1 MDKLN
6 KFLKN
11 TLIFLAI
18 FLVINYLL
26 NNLLGN
32 NDDEIALNSGNVLFT
47 TTDTEYSRRQTVTVK
62 IKNGTKEDLIVKN
75 ECPNEPFTVERL
87 ENNEWV
93 QKSVTPDNLDCTGLS
108 NLTLKTNEEQLIPY
122 KNWNFALFKDTG
134 TYRISYTTTLNGEE
148 KTFTTS
154 QFTITKE
161 GVFRQLWLGV
171 FYKPIYNTL
180 IYLAKIMP
188 DHNLGLAI
196 ILLTLIIRTILLIP
210 SQKSMKSQ
218 ARMQALQPK
227 LEKIKEKHKGDQQ
240 KIATETMAAWKEAR
254 VNPMG
259 SCMPLLLQFPFL
271 IAIFYVVQDGL
282 NPDSTN
288 LLYVSYTDFALKDI
302 GTHFLGLDLL
312 RTNLYVLPLIIGAL
326 QFVQM
331 KLAMH
336 KANKHKKEGE
346 TKKNEMAIA
355 SNMMI
360 YIMPVMIAVFTAS
373 LPAGVGIYWGASTIY
388 GIVQQIFV
396 NKKVHSH
403 EETSTVRVIKAGE
416 HHKEDHHKNP

>member
-1 MDKLN
+1 MDKLS

-11 TLIFLAI
+11 TLVFLAI

-26 NNLLGN
+26 NTFTD

-62 IKNGTKEDLIVKN
+62 IKNGTKEDLIIKN
-75 ECPNEPFTVERL
+75 ECPNEPFLVERL

-93 QKSVTPDNLDCTGLS
+93 QKTVTPQGLDCTGLS
-108 NLTLKTNEEQLIPY
+108 DLTLKTNEEKLIPY

-134 TYRISYTTTLNGEE
+134 VYRVSYTATLNGEE

-180 IYLAKIMP
+180 IYLAKVMP
-188 DHNLGLAI
+188 GHNLGLAI

-227 LEKIKEKHKGDQQ
+227 LEKIKEKYKGDQQ
-240 KIATETMAAWKEAR
+240 RIATETMAAWKEAK

-282 NPDSTN
+282 NPDTTN
-288 LLYVSYTDFALKDI
+288 LLYVAYSDFSLKDI
-302 GTHFLGLDLL
+302 GTYFLWLDLL
-312 RTNLYVLPLIIGAL
+312 RPNLYILPLIIGAL

-336 KANKHKKEGE
+336 KANKHKKDNGG
-346 TKKNEMAIA
+346 KKNEMAIA

-396 NKKVHSH
+396 NKETHPH

-416 HHKEDHHKNP
+416 HHKNH

>member
-1 MDKLN
+1 MDKLS

-11 TLIFLAI
+11 TLVFLAI
-18 FLVINYLL
+18 FLAINYLL
-26 NNLLGN
+26 NTFVN

-47 TTDTEYSRRQTVTVK
+47 TTDTEYSRRQTVTVQ
-62 IKNGTKEDLIVKN
+62 IKNGTKDDLVIKN
-75 ECPNEPFTVERL
+75 ECPNEPFKVERL

-93 QKSVTPDNLDCTGLS
+93 EKTVTPDGLDCEGLGD
-108 NLTLKTNEEQLIPY
+108 LTLKTNEEKLIPY
-122 KNWNFALFKDTG
+122 KNWNFALFKDMG
-134 TYRISYTTTLNGEE
+134 IYRISYTTTVNDEE
-148 KTFTTS
+148 KTFTTN
-154 QFTITKE
+154 QFTVTKE

-180 IYLAKIMP
+180 IFLAKVLP
-188 DHNLGLAI
+188 GHNLGLAI
-196 ILLTLIIRTILLIP
+196 IILTLIIRTILLIP

-218 ARMQALQPK
+218 ARMQSLQPK
-227 LEKIKEKHKGDQQ
+227 LEKIKEKYKGDQQ
-240 KIATETMAAWKEAR
+240 KIAAETMAAWKEAK

-259 SCMPLLLQFPFL
+259 SCMPLLMQFPFL

-282 NPDSTN
+282 NPDTTN
-288 LLYVSYTDFALKDI
+288 LLYTNYANFTLKNI
-302 GTHFLGLDLL
+302 GTYFLGLDLL
-312 RTNLYVLPLIIGAL
+312 RPNLYVLPLIVGAL
-326 QFVQM
+326 QFIQM

-336 KANKHKKEGE
+336 KANKHKKDDGA
-346 TKKNEMAIA
+346 KKNEMAIA

-396 NKKVHSH
+396 NKQTHGH
-403 EETSTVRVIKAGE
+403 EETSSVRVITK
-416 HHKEDHHKNP
+416 KS